1 MQTAVL
7 LFSIFIPSG
16 NTQIRSVFDEQS
28 ALNGLRKLEFPEVKS
43 VFCLPRFS
51 NLILIFAMRIF
62 GNPFSSHRPTQTKRM
77 RSDKRREDI
86 PGKAN

>member
-1 MQTAVL
+1 
-7 LFSIFIPSG
+7 
-16 NTQIRSVFDEQS
+16 
-28 ALNGLRKLEFPEVKS
+28 
-43 VFCLPRFS
+43 
-51 NLILIFAMRIF
+51 MRIF